1 MQWKVLTVENINGEK
16 STFQSLT
23 VLFPIGPEL
32 RMVFKINVKSY
43 LSSITVSSDIGF
55 HITVVFFI
63 KLNRYFL
70 YGCLW
75 FF

>member
-32 RMVFKINVKSY
+32 RMVFKINVKS
-43 LSSITVSSDIGF
+43 
-55 HITVVFFI
+55 
-63 KLNRYFL
+63 
-70 YGCLW
+70 
-75 FF
+75 